1 MAERYQD
8 RPFPGQ
14 VRGGDPQGS
23 GRGEGDP
30 LAELARLIG
39 QTDPFGNTG
48 RGNPQAAPRTA
59 PPRNQYQPPEGLDD
73 PLGGPRPPW
82 IQRANRQE
90 VPRELQRELPRE
102 ALRVAPIEAS
112 REVPSEVMRETQ
124 RQVPPKAEAE
134 NYSAAA
140 HPLNRYG
147 AQHPEPAQ
155 DHQDYQQEP
164 PFDEAEGEPDP
175 SRYDEA
181 LYGQIGTGVQ
191 GYQREQAY
199 PDDPFGYQDDY
210 EEEEEEQSGRRGG
223 GLKTVAA
230 VLVLAVLGTGAALGY
245 RAYFGSTRNGEPPI
259 IRADNSPTKV
269 VPPTDGSTKVPDR
282 LGSNDGSEKIVPREE
297 APVDINTRSVGP
309 RVVFPPLNQNG
320 NPPSPASVSPNTMS
334 ATSGAPVVVPGSG
347 TGTLANNEPRRVKTL
362 SVRGDQPDGTA
373 APTSAAPPPASPKS
387 AAAAKPPRNPPSS
400 ANASANGPLSL
411 SPQGADSAAAPAAPA
426 PRARVAATT
435 SPVQAEPDS
444 GGAASSGSSGGY
456 MVQVS
461 SQPSEGV
468 AQASYKSLQTKFSS
482 ILGGHDAVI
491 QRADL
496 ADKRVVYRAMV
507 GPFSSR
513 EEALQLCTTLKTAGG
528 QCFVPRN

>member
-8 RPFPGQ
+8 RPFPDQ

-39 QTDPFGNTG
+39 KTDPFANMGG
-48 RGNPQAAPRTA
+48 RGNPQVAPRTA

-90 VPRELQRELPRE
+90 VPKELQRESPRE
-102 ALRVAPIEAS
+102 ALREPPIEAS
-112 REVPSEVMRETQ
+112 RDVPSEIMREAP
-124 RQVPPKAEAE
+124 RQAPLDAEAE
-134 NYSAAA
+134 NYPAPA

-175 SRYDEA
+175 SRYDDA
-181 LYGQIGTGVQ
+181 LYGEIGSGVQ
-191 GYQREQAY
+191 NHQLEQGFS
-199 PDDPFGYQDDY
+199 DDPFGYQDDY
-210 EEEEEEQSGRRGG
+210 EEEEEEQGERRRS

-245 RAYFGSTRNGEPPI
+245 RSYFGSTRNGEPPI

-269 VPPTDGSTKVPDR
+269 VPPTDGNTKVPDR
-282 LGSNDGSEKIVPREE
+282 LGSSDGSEKIVPREE
-297 APVDINTRSVGP
+297 APVDINTRAIGP

-320 NPPSPASVSPNTMS
+320 NPPSPASVSPSTMP
-334 ATSGAPVVVPGSG
+334 ATSGGPVVVPSSSG
-347 TGTLANNEPRRVKTL
+347 TSANGEPHRVKTL

-373 APTSAAPPPASPKS
+373 APASAAVPPASPKS

-411 SPQGADSAAAPAAPA
+411 SSQGADSASMPAAPA
-426 PRARVAATT
+426 PRARVAANNPTQT
-435 SPVQAEPDS
+435 EPDS
-444 GGAASSGSSGGY
+444 GAASSGSGGGY

-461 SQPSEGV
+461 SQPSESV
-468 AQASYKSLQTKFSS
+468 AQASYKSLQTKFPAV
-482 ILGGHDAVI
+482 LGGHDPVI

-507 GPFSSR
+507 GPFGSR
-513 EEALQLCTTLKTAGG
+513 EEALQLCTTLKSAGG
-528 QCFVPRN
+528 QCFVPKN

>member
-8 RPFPGQ
+8 RPFPDQ

-39 QTDPFGNTG
+39 QNDPFGNTG
-48 RGNPQAAPRTA
+48 RGNPQVPPRTA

-90 VPRELQRELPRE
+90 VPRELQREFPRE
-102 ALRVAPIEAS
+102 APREPTRESPIEVP
-112 REVPSEVMRETQ
+112 REIPSEMMREAP
-124 RQVPPKAEAE
+124 RQVPREAEAV
-134 NYSAAA
+134 NYPAPAQ
-140 HPLNRYG
+140 PLNRYG

-155 DHQDYQQEP
+155 DQGYQQEP

-175 SRYDEA
+175 ARYDDA
-181 LYGQIGTGVQ
+181 LYGQIGSGVQ
-191 GYQREQAY
+191 NYQREQGF

-210 EEEEEEQSGRRGG
+210 EEEEEDQGERRRG

-245 RAYFGSTRNGEPPI
+245 RAYFGSSRNGEPPI

-269 VPPTDGSTKVPDR
+269 VPPTDGTVKVPDR
-282 LGSNDGSEKIVPREE
+282 LGSSDGSERIVPREE
-297 APVDINTRSVGP
+297 APVDINTRAISP

-320 NPPSPASVSPNTMS
+320 NPPSPASVSPN
-334 ATSGAPVVVPGSG
+334 AGPSGGPVVVPSSG
-347 TGTLANNEPRRVKTL
+347 MLANNEPRKVKTL
-362 SVRGDQPDGTA
+362 SVRGDQPDGM
-373 APTSAAPPPASPKS
+373 SAPASATPSAPPKS
-387 AAAAKPPRNPPSS
+387 AAVGKPPRNPPSS
-400 ANASANGPLSL
+400 ANASATGPLSL
-411 SPQGADSAAAPAAPA
+411 SPQGTDSASMPAAPA
-426 PRARVAATT
+426 PRAKVAATNPT
-435 SPVQAEPDS
+435 QTEPDS
-444 GGAASSGSSGGY
+444 GAAGTGSSGGY

-468 AQASYKSLQTKFSS
+468 AQASYKTLQTKFPAV
-482 ILGGHDAVI
+482 LGGHDAVI

-507 GPFSSR
+507 GPFGSR

>member
-8 RPFPGQ
+8 RPFPDQ
-14 VRGGDPQGS
+14 VRGGDPQAS

-48 RGNPQAAPRTA
+48 RGNPQVAPRTA

-102 ALRVAPIEAS
+102 APREPSI
-112 REVPSEVMRETQ
+112 EVPRELPGEAMREAP
-124 RQVPPKAEAE
+124 RQVPREAEAATF
-134 NYSAAA
+134 AAPA
-140 HPLNRYG
+140 RPLNCYG
-147 AQHPEPAQ
+147 AQHPEPVQ
-155 DHQDYQQEP
+155 DQQDYQQEP

-181 LYGQIGTGVQ
+181 LYGQIGSGVQ
-191 GYQREQAY
+191 NYQREQGF

-210 EEEEEEQSGRRGG
+210 EEEEEDQGERRRG

-269 VPPTDGSTKVPDR
+269 VPPADGTAKVPDR
-282 LGSNDGSEKIVPREE
+282 LGSSDGSERMVPREE
-297 APVDINTRSVGP
+297 APVDINTRAISP
-309 RVVFPPLNQNG
+309 RVVFPALNQNS
-320 NPPSPASVSPNTMS
+320 NPPSPASVSPS
-334 ATSGAPVVVPGSG
+334 AVPATSGGPLAPSS
-347 TGTLANNEPRRVKTL
+347 GTLANNEPRRVKTL
-362 SVRGDQPDGTA
+362 SVRGDQPDGTT
-373 APTSAAPPPASPKS
+373 APANAMPPPASSKS
-387 AAAAKPPRNPPSS
+387 AAATKPPRNSPSS
-400 ANASANGPLSL
+400 ANASASGPLSL
-411 SPQGADSAAAPAAPA
+411 SPQGGDSAAPPAAA
-426 PRARVAATT
+426 TPRARVAATT
-435 SPVQAEPDS
+435 NPAPAEAD
-444 GGAASSGSSGGY
+444 SSGSSGGY

-461 SQPSEGV
+461 SQPSEDV
-468 AQASYKSLQTKFSS
+468 AQASYRTLQTKFPAV
-482 ILGGHDAVI
+482 LGGHEPVI

-507 GPFSSR
+507 GPFGSR
-513 EEALQLCTTLKTAGG
+513 GEALQLCTTLKTAGG
-528 QCFVPRN
+528 QCFVPKN